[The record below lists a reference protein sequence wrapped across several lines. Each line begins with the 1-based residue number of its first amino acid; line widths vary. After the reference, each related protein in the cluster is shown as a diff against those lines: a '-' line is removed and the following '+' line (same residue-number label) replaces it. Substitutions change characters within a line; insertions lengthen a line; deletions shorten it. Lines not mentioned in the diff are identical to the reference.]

1 MAQHYSSFHSR
12 QHKSKGADNKSFLL
26 AISVPVILG
35 LLLIT
40 LLVTAIGKVT
50 TLLSSNQGSYV
61 DAAGAVRGG
70 GGSSHHEYSP
80 LALLTSSEQQEQRV
94 IATQTDSN
102 IIPIHESTHGL
113 DCRTFLRDFRHGL
126 IPEMAQNPN
135 YGKPYVTKTIN
146 PRPFYWSTHH
156 PDIDKTRQSSYYKGN
171 YYETQ
176 LSQRIIDIF
185 EDKMKQGKEEAIMLD
200 VGGNIGWFSLLAAA
214 HGATKVYTFEP
225 NPANLIRFCE
235 SLQLNDW
242 LRDDPRQDLVVPMPK
257 GVSNEVGI
265 QTLYRADQENPGAFT
280 FSKERFLNTVKK
292 RIPEKELG
300 KYIVGE
306 IELDTLDHFAET
318 MGWFESKPDI
328 TFFKL
333 DVEGLEPQIVYGGKR
348 FFQARLVEYFAFETK
363 PKRMSSKDKYDMLNI
378 IYNSGYDLYM
388 HGGYKGPYHLIT
400 KTYNDYKDLAADI
413 CKGQY
418 GHNLL
423 FRRREDWSMTS

>member
-1 MAQHYSSFHSR
+1 MTTNGLKVEDMTKYYPSLHR
-12 QHKSKGADNKSFLL
+12 HKSQQKSFL
-26 AISVPVILG
+26 ISKTVAVPVILCTVF
-35 LLLIT
+35 LIT
-40 LLVTAIGKVT
+40 ILFTAIGNFVT
-50 TLLSSNQGSYV
+50 LSTQK
-61 DAAGAVRGG
+61 
-70 GGSSHHEYSP
+70 H
-80 LALLTSSEQQEQRV
+80 QQEEEEPYLVEGSGRV
-94 IATQTDSN
+94 ARSTRTTTDSS
-102 IIPIHESTHGL
+102 IIPTHESTNGGL
-113 DCRTFLRDFRHGL
+113 DCRAFLRDFRSNL
-126 IPEMAQNPN
+126 IPEMAHNAN
-135 YGKPYVTKTIN
+135 YGKPFVTKTIN

-156 PDIDKTRQSSYYKGN
+156 PEIDKTRQTSYAKGN

-185 EDKMKQGKEEAIMLD
+185 EEKMKQGKEAIMLD

-242 LRDDPRQDLVVPMPK
+242 LRDDPRLDLVVPMPK
-257 GVSNEVGI
+257 GVSNEVGL

-292 RIPEKELG
+292 RIPNKEMK
-300 KYIVGE
+300 KYIVGK
-306 IELDTLDHFAET
+306 IELETLDHFAET
-318 MGWFESKPDI
+318 MGWFDSKPEI

-333 DVEGLEPQIVYGGKR
+333 DVEGLEPQIVYGGER

-378 IYNSGYDLYM
+378 IFNSGYDLYM
-388 HGGYKGPYHLIT
+388 HGGYKGPYHLVT
-400 KTYNDYKDLAADI
+400 TTYKDYKDLAADI

-423 FRRREDWSMTS
+423 FRRRDNWSATS